1 LSGSKQTNA
10 SASFAPDL
18 DAGGRYGPLAHIVAD
33 ELKRNLPGV
42 LDGLVAEIRR
52 RHGDAVAAIVFYGSC
67 LRTRQFEG
75 GVLDLYVI
83 VDSYRAAYASRLLA
97 WLNMLLP
104 PNVFYLEV
112 RNAGTTLRAK
122 YAVVSSDA
130 FARAATPAA
139 IPSIIWARFCQPA
152 LLAYARDD
160 DACAAVTRAGVESV
174 LTMVLRAVA
183 LLPTRRFRPA
193 ELWQLGFKETY
204 AAELRVES
212 PETIRGIYEHAAQRY
227 DRVTREALAE
237 LSRRGVLRANG
248 DGKTFN
254 VEMDEGRRRRVR
266 LGWRLRRLVGKPLAA
281 ARLVKTMA
289 TFGDWLPYALW
300 KLERHTGVKVEPTDW
315 QRRHPYIACWPV
327 ILRLLKSRAI
337 R

>member
-1 LSGSKQTNA
+1 
-10 SASFAPDL
+10 
-18 DAGGRYGPLAHIVAD
+18 
-33 ELKRNLPGV
+33 
-42 LDGLVAEIRR
+42 
-52 RHGDAVAAIVFYGSC
+52 
-67 LRTRQFEG
+67 
-75 GVLDLYVI
+75 
-83 VDSYRAAYASRLLA
+83 
-97 WLNMLLP
+97 
-104 PNVFYLEV
+104 
-112 RNAGTTLRAK
+112 
-122 YAVVSSDA
+122 
-130 FARAATPAA
+130 
-139 IPSIIWARFCQPA
+139 
-152 LLAYARDD
+152 
-160 DACAAVTRAGVESV
+160 
-174 LTMVLRAVA
+174 MVLRAVA